1 MYVAIMEASN
11 SFKGPDSRHSCFT
24 ALCNVWSDWTG
35 GTKRADVRE
44 EIHQS
49 HDVTLSGGH

>member
-24 ALCNVWSDWTG
+24 ALCNVWCDRTG